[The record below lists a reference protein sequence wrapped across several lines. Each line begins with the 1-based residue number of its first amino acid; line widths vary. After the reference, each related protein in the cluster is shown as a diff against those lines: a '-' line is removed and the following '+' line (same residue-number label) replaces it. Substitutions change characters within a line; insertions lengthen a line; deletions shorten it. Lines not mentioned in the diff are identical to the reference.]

1 MCRSAEYNYVTLQCR
16 LSDYDRRTLEEKTNL
31 QAVELVEAQGVD
43 YFENLCLTHDN
54 ACQKDRSYQI
64 PQFGVPS
71 QKVAAHIKTQFY
83 VDKEL
88 MVSLQH
94 KCTDCTI
101 YT

>member
-1 MCRSAEYNYVTLQCR
+1 M
-16 LSDYDRRTLEEKTNL
+16 

-64 PQFGVPS
+64 PQFGVPT

-88 MVSLQH
+88 MVILQ
-94 KCTDCTI
+94 I
-101 YT
+101 LLFIIIIILFLVLLL

>member
-1 MCRSAEYNYVTLQCR
+1 M
-16 LSDYDRRTLEEKTNL
+16 

-64 PQFGVPS
+64 PQFGVPT

-88 MVSLQH
+88 MVILQ
-94 KCTDCTI
+94 I
-101 YT
+101 LLFIIIIIPFLLLLL

>member
-1 MCRSAEYNYVTLQCR
+1 M
-16 LSDYDRRTLEEKTNL
+16 

-64 PQFGVPS
+64 PQFGVPT

-88 MVSLQH
+88 MVILQISLF
-94 KCTDCTI
+94 I
-101 YT
+101 IIIILFLVLLL